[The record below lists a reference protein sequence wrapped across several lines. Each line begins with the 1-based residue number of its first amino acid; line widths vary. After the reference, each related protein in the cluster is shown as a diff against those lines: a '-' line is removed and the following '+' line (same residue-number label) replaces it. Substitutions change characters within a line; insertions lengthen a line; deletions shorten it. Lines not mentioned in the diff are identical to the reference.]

1 MNSRVQ
7 SAREDKEIA
16 GCRLESLIY
25 ESSRTLVYRA
35 IRHQDGRRVVVK
47 TLNQEYPSSKTLARL
62 QHEYRVLRH
71 LRSSG
76 TVHAYGLEKHTNN
89 LALILEDCDAL
100 PLSALIQTS
109 QSVSM
114 DLFFAIA
121 TQLARIVGEVHGAHI
136 IHKDISPDNVLWHPE
151 REELKLIDFDSAS
164 QLTSERVEVESAN
177 RRGGSLAYIA
187 PEQTGRMNRKVD
199 YRADFYSLGITLYEL
214 LTGRSPF
221 LAEDNAA
228 WIYCHIA
235 RTPPTPESIN
245 TAIPTALSR
254 VLLKLIAKNAED
266 RYQSSHGLL
275 HDLKECRAQW
285 ERTGGIEDFTL
296 ARQDVP
302 ETFHIPQKLY
312 GREGEVARLLKTFD
326 NVSRGHKAFMLVA
339 GYSGVG
345 KSTLIREIHKPI
357 VHRRGYFCEGKFD
370 QFQRH
375 IPYSAIAQAF
385 RGLVRQLL
393 SEPEERLAQWRT
405 ELRQALGGNAQI
417 IVDLIPEVETI
428 IGPRVPVQ
436 ELNAAETQN
445 RLHITFQ
452 NFVNV
457 FAKSKHPLVLFLAD
471 LHWSDAPTLR
481 HVHHLRTANEVR
493 SLLLLGAYRDN
504 EVNDGHRLIRTLAK
518 VENHGRRKPSFWSRW
533 VGQPSIGSARRPCA
547 ATWTTLA
554 RSRMQYSRKPEAT
567 LSA

>member
-76 TVHAYGLEKHTNN
+76 TVHAYGLEKLTNN

-136 IHKDISPDNVLWHPE
+136 IHKDISPDNVLWHPQ

-199 YRADFYSLGITLYEL
+199 YRADFYSLGITLY
-214 LTGRSPF
+214 
-221 LAEDNAA
+221 
-228 WIYCHIA
+228 
-235 RTPPTPESIN
+235 
-245 TAIPTALSR
+245 
-254 VLLKLIAKNAED
+254 
-266 RYQSSHGLL
+266 
-275 HDLKECRAQW
+275 
-285 ERTGGIEDFTL
+285 
-296 ARQDVP
+296 
-302 ETFHIPQKLY
+302 
-312 GREGEVARLLKTFD
+312 
-326 NVSRGHKAFMLVA
+326 VSV
-339 GYSGVG
+339 
-345 KSTLIREIHKPI
+345 
-357 VHRRGYFCEGKFD
+357 
-370 QFQRH
+370 
-375 IPYSAIAQAF
+375 
-385 RGLVRQLL
+385 
-393 SEPEERLAQWRT
+393 
-405 ELRQALGGNAQI
+405 
-417 IVDLIPEVETI
+417 
-428 IGPRVPVQ
+428 
-436 ELNAAETQN
+436 
-445 RLHITFQ
+445 
-452 NFVNV
+452 
-457 FAKSKHPLVLFLAD
+457 
-471 LHWSDAPTLR
+471 
-481 HVHHLRTANEVR
+481 
-493 SLLLLGAYRDN
+493 YR
-504 EVNDGHRLIRTLAK
+504 
-518 VENHGRRKPSFWSRW
+518 
-533 VGQPSIGSARRPCA
+533 
-547 ATWTTLA
+547 
-554 RSRMQYSRKPEAT
+554 
-567 LSA
+567 